1 MFTRLLGSGADSV
14 PERCSGL
21 DLTRGHELRGGDFF
35 PLAELGAQHFDAP
48 ALGAHLEALVRN
60 FNHFADLA
68 LHRAEGAHQVLARIE
83 DLQLLTGER
92 GPGPGRRVAA
102 ADRVVDEV
110 DGVRPVEARFGFAAP
125 AL

>member
-14 PERCSGL
+14 PEYSSRL
-21 DLTRGHELRGGDFF
+21 DLTRGHELRGSDFF
-35 PLAELGAQHFDAP
+35 RLAELGAQHLDAP

-68 LHRAEGAHQVLARIE
+68 LHRAEAAHRMLARIE
-83 DLQLLTGER
+83 DLQFLPGER

-102 ADRVVDEV
+102 ANRVVDEV
-110 DGVRPVEARFGFAAP
+110 DV
-125 AL
+125 